1 MGVSPYCNRLGKMK
15 QLRKFR
21 TTDRKPVAE
30 KESGVNQWNRIRHMA
45 KDF

>member
-15 QLRKFR
+15 QFRKFR